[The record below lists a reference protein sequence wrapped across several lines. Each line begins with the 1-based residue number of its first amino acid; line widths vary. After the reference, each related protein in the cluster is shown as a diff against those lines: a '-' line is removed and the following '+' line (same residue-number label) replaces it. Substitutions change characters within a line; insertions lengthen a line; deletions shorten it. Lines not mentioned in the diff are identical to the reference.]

1 MYPTDDDNRWATGGS
16 SPDETPGPAT
26 PPDETPSPVNPP
38 AAPSEPAVSPYTG
51 EVSGWHSPSS
61 DAPSSGLPSVEPTGD
76 PAHDPAPYPSTSYHY
91 ATGHTYDPYGWQQPA
106 PPPTPAPKPD
116 KKKKKS
122 GASIALAALG
132 VVCAGTIVTLSVM
145 LAVAMNKNTDSS
157 EGDNTTSSSDSA
169 GTASGGN
176 TPKVEINGA
185 DEKAD
190 ALNTQQIIQK
200 NLNSTV
206 VITTYEENT
215 SYNPFAAGGGIGGS
229 GSNGNDDDDDGGNA
243 GLTKASSATGI
254 VMTKDGYIIT
264 NRHCVINEQTNIQYA
279 QIDVKAY
286 DGTVYKKAT
295 VVGVDKDTDLAVIKI
310 NAKDLTPAE
319 FGDSAQLQLGDKVVA
334 LGNSGGLEWTPTQG
348 IISGLAR
355 DVYDDTGYSIK
366 CLQTDAAINPGN
378 SGGPLINS
386 SGQVIGINSAKIVA
400 SGYESLGF
408 SIPINEA
415 KDIIDNLIQNGYVKG
430 RVSLGITGST
440 YTSTNSNYNGFQIQ
454 SINSDS
460 SLAKTEAQAGDII
473 THVDNVRVTN
483 YAKLRTQLSAH
494 KVGEK
499 VTLTLLHVDTRSRQV
514 KTITVTCTLQEST
527 GG

>member
-1 MYPTDDDNRWATGGS
+1 MYPSDDDNRWAMGGS
-16 SPDETPGPAT
+16 SPDETPGTDT
-26 PPDETPSPVNPP
+26 PPGTTSSPVNPP
-38 AAPSEPAVSPYTG
+38 ADPSQPAVSPHSG

-76 PAHDPAPYPSTSYHY
+76 NTTPSSPASYPSTSYHY

-106 PPPTPAPKPD
+106 PPPSPSPKPD

-145 LAVAMNKNTDSS
+145 LAVAMNKNNASIDD
-157 EGDNTTSSSDSA
+157 GNTPATSDSA
-169 GTASGGN
+169 GAASDGN
-176 TPKVEINGA
+176 SPKVEINSA
-185 DEKAD
+185 DENAD
-190 ALNTQQIIQK
+190 ILNTQQIIQK

-206 VITTYEENT
+206 VIATYEENNM
-215 SYNPFAAGGGIGGS
+215 YNPFTAGDVD
-229 GSNGNDDDDDGGNA
+229 NNDDDSDNS

-279 QIDVKAY
+279 QIDVKTY

-295 VVGVDKDTDLAVIKI
+295 VIGVDKDTDLAVIKI

-319 FGDSAQLQLGDKVVA
+319 FGDSSQLKLGDKVVA

-386 SGQVIGINSAKIVA
+386 NGQVIGINSAKIVA

-494 KVGEK
+494 KVGDK
-499 VTLTLLHVDTRSRQV
+499 VTLTLLHVDNRSRQV